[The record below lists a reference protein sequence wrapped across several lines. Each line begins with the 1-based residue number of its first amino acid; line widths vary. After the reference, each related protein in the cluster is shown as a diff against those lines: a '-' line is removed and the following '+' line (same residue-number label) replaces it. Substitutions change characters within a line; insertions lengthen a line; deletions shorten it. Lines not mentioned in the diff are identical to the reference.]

1 MREKEREHVEENN
14 GFSNHK
20 WKKKKN
26 KPHKELDWF
35 SVSVDPSNV

>member
-20 WKKKKN
+20 WKKKK

-35 SVSVDPSNV
+35 SVNVDPSNV